1 MANRTKAERN
11 AKIIE
16 FADKGWRHVA
26 IARMFK
32 MKTSTVSVVIWRA
45 RHRNNY
51 RDIEASRMERG

>member
-16 FADKGWRHVA
+16 LVNKGWRHIA

-32 MKTSTVSVVIWRA
+32 MNVNAVSLVVWRA
-45 RHRNNY
+45 RHKNHDKEVGN
-51 RDIEASRMERG
+51 E

>member
-16 FADKGWRHVA
+16 LVNKGWRHVA

-32 MKTSTVSVVIWRA
+32 METNAVSQVIWRA
-45 RHRNNY
+45 RRK
-51 RDIEASRMERG
+51 EKVLVEQ